1 MIVNSQITASRCTN
15 KSHEETMHLHDTKS
29 SDPIKDPSNSDIVRK
44 KTITHD
50 RYQNNDGII
59 KRLTRGVARRLLKVV
74 CDLLHKI
81 IRGIPYFHF
90 IEGTRNSQNPCL
102 FRYWFWQKCIGLN
115 RKAYWPVHFTS
126 KVNQPQNILI
136 GVDTAP
142 GYEPGCY
149 IQGLGPVHIGDYTQF
164 AANVGIIS
172 ANHDFTDLRQHSEK
186 PGVAIGS
193 YCWLGMNSVILPG
206 VELGDFTI
214 VGANTVVTKSFAE
227 GYCVIA
233 GSPAKVVRKLCPTDC
248 KPHCL
253 ESPYHGYIRQK
264 HFEHYRKRWLRA

>member
-1 MIVNSQITASRCTN
+1 MIMNSQIAISKRNN
-15 KSHEETMHLHDTKS
+15 KSHEETMHLHETKS
-29 SDPIKDPSNSDIVRK
+29 SDLIKDPSEIFQE

-50 RYQNNDGII
+50 RHKNNGRFI
-59 KRLTRGVARRLLKVV
+59 KRMTRGVSRRLLKVV
-74 CDLLHKI
+74 CRLSHKM

-172 ANHDFTDLRQHSEK
+172 ANHDVTDLRQHSEK
-186 PGVAIGS
+186 SGVTIGS

-214 VGANTVVTKSFAE
+214 VGANTVVTKSFE
-227 GYCVIA
+227 DGYCVIA
-233 GSPAKVVRKLCPTDC
+233 GSPAKVIKTLCPEEC
-248 KPHCL
+248 VSHHL
-253 ESPYHGYIRQK
+253 SEPYNGYIR
-264 HFEHYRKRWLRA
+264 HDDFADFRKRRLSA